1 MKITP
6 LRIGIGLAGA
16 GSFLII
22 AYSLVAAPGS
32 QSPFKL
38 LDRFFPPAIAKAK
51 VDTIRDDKIKAEAKA
66 AKAKADAESKAKAE
80 KAKARF
86 WFFGG
91 IGLRIGFCLCK
102 FLCVTHSVW
111 KYKIYLG
118 WAMYVVLWC
127 VF

>member
-32 QSPFKL
+32 QSPFKF
-38 LDRFFPPAIAKAK
+38 LDRFSPPAIAKAK

-80 KAKARF
+80 KAKAEAE
-86 WFFGG
+86 
-91 IGLRIGFCLCK
+91 K
-102 FLCVTHSVW
+102 AQAATE
-111 KYKIYLG
+111 KATAAAAAK
-118 WAMYVVLWC
+118 
-127 VF
+127 